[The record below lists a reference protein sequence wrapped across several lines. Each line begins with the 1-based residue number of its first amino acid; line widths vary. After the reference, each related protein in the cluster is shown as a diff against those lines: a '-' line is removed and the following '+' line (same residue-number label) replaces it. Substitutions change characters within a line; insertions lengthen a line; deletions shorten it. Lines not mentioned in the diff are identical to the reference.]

1 MITSDIREEGVMA
14 SLEIGM
20 QWLPA
25 GGLDIND
32 GRPMPND
39 NHFIYKV
46 SAEDSQGRFVLLQG
60 GLAPRM
66 LIAPHV
72 HSREDEMSIVIKGR
86 LGARVGEKEYS
97 LGPGGVL
104 LKPRNIV
111 HAMWNPTDEPSVV
124 FEYITPGAY
133 VSFFEEV
140 AALPGG
146 WRGDQSR
153 VRELATRYGQQ
164 FVETDWV
171 SDVITR
177 FGLRV

>member
-1 MITSDIREEGVMA
+1 MGTMKTGT
-14 SLEIGM
+14 

-25 GGLDIND
+25 VGFELNE

-39 NHFIYKV
+39 SHFVYKV
-46 SAEDSQGRFVLLQG
+46 TAEDSQGRFVLLQG

-66 LIAPHV
+66 LIAPHI

-86 LGARVGEKEYS
+86 IGARVGEQEYS

-104 LKPRNIV
+104 LKPRDVV

-124 FEYITPGAY
+124 LEYITPAAY

-146 WRGDQSR
+146 WRGDR
-153 VRELATRYGQQ
+153 AKIRELANRYGQE

-171 SDVITR
+171 SDVVAR
-177 FGLRV
+177 FGLRA